1 MWRRGYA
8 GLLSFASQCS
18 FTDHPGRQ
26 VQERKVVENI
36 FIFNFGVHEFSLK
49 HLAEEM

>member
-18 FTDHPGRQ
+18 FTAHSGRQ
-26 VQERKVVENI
+26 VPERKVVENI

-49 HLAEEM
+49 PLAEEV